1 MSKKMKSIV
10 LWGIVIIAVVGLS
23 VNKWMTMEMK
33 TSSNRAAAGGSMN
46 SRIGVKGRIINYETL
61 VNKVMTTGTVI
72 ANEEVDV
79 KSEISGRV
87 VQIHFKEGGRVS
99 KGDLLI
105 KLNDAELQAQL
116 EKSESRKKLA
126 ESNEIRQ
133 RMLFEKELLAKEV
146 YDATLNELNAVMAD
160 IALLRAQIAKTEI
173 RAPFDGIIGL
183 KYVSEGSYISST
195 TKIATLQNI
204 LAVKIDFS
212 IPEKYVNDILRE
224 TEITFTVPG
233 SEKKYKGRIFA
244 IEPKIDPATRTVTMR
259 AICTN
264 TDERIFPGAFA
275 NIEVVLKEIKNS
287 LMVPTE
293 AIIPELKSQKVFV
306 YNNGQAQ
313 SQTVETGI
321 RTETKIQITKGLQSG
336 DTLITTGVLLL
347 RQGSPVTIT
356 DLE

>member
-116 EKSESRKKLA
+116 EKSQFQLA
-126 ESNEIRQ
+126 SSLARQ
-133 RMLFEKELLAKEV
+133 LLAMWR
-146 YDATLNELNAVMAD
+146 TNRLPLC
-160 IALLRAQIAKTEI
+160 
-173 RAPFDGIIGL
+173 L
-183 KYVSEGSYISST
+183 KRSFQV
-195 TKIATLQNI
+195 
-204 LAVKIDFS
+204 
-212 IPEKYVNDILRE
+212 
-224 TEITFTVPG
+224 
-233 SEKKYKGRIFA
+233 
-244 IEPKIDPATRTVTMR
+244 
-259 AICTN
+259 
-264 TDERIFPGAFA
+264 
-275 NIEVVLKEIKNS
+275 
-287 LMVPTE
+287 
-293 AIIPELKSQKVFV
+293 
-306 YNNGQAQ
+306 
-313 SQTVETGI
+313 
-321 RTETKIQITKGLQSG
+321 
-336 DTLITTGVLLL
+336 
-347 RQGSPVTIT
+347 
-356 DLE
+356 